1 MRQEIGVAARITIIQ
16 PDDWHLHLRDGAA
29 MADVVR
35 HSARIFARAVVMP
48 NLRPPVVT
56 VDGAVEYR
64 QRILEALP
72 DDSRFEPLM
81 TLYLTDDTSPDE
93 VARARASG
101 CVVAA
106 KLYPAGATT
115 HSEAGVTSIDRVHGA
130 LGAMEEHD
138 VPLLVHG
145 EVTDPEVDQF
155 DREAVFID
163 RILEPLVRRFEGLK
177 VVLEHVST
185 REGVQF
191 VQAAPRRVA
200 ATVTPH
206 HLLLNR
212 NALFAGGLN
221 PHHFCLP
228 VLKAED
234 HREAVL
240 AAATGDDPCF
250 FLGTD
255 SAPHPRGGKET
266 SCGCAGIFSAYAAL
280 ELYAEAF
287 ERVGALDRLGA
298 FSSER
303 GADFYGLPR
312 NTSRV
317 TLVREPWQVPA
328 SYPYADTEVVPL
340 RARGTVLWRVE
351 SEQLG

>member
-1 MRQEIGVAARITIIQ
+1 MTARLTIIQ

-35 HSARIFARAVVMP
+35 HSERVFARAVVMP

-56 VDGAVEYR
+56 TDGALAYR
-64 QRILEALP
+64 RRILDALP
-72 DDSRFEPLM
+72 DGSRFEPLM

-93 VARARASG
+93 VGRARASG

-115 HSEAGVTSIDRVHGA
+115 HSEAGVTSIDRVHGI
-130 LGAMEEHD
+130 LGAMEEID
-138 VPLLVHG
+138 LPLLVHG

-163 RILEPLVRRFEGLK
+163 RILDPLVRRFEGLR

-191 VQAAPRRVA
+191 VQAAPGRVA
-200 ATVTPH
+200 ATITPH

-221 PHHFCLP
+221 PHHYCLP
-228 VLKAED
+228 VLKAEA
-234 HREAVL
+234 HREAVA
-240 AAATGDDPCF
+240 AAATGDHPRF

-266 SCGCAGIFSAYAAL
+266 SCGCAGIFSAHAAL
-280 ELYAEAF
+280 ELCAEAF
-287 ERVGALDRLGA
+287 DRAGALDRLEA
-298 FSSER
+298 FAAER

-312 NTSRV
+312 NGSRV

-328 SYPYADTEVVPL
+328 SYPFADTEVVPL
-340 RARGTVLWRVE
+340 RAGQTVQWRVE
-351 SEQLG
+351 SG